1 MADLF
6 AVGATIGFFAL
17 TVGLVSAFGRG
28 EAMRRVDGRGVDGRG
43 VEARGGVD
51 DVTGR
56 DALP

>member
-28 EAMRRVDGRGVDGRG
+28 EAMRRVDGRGV
-43 VEARGGVD
+43 EARGGVD